1 VIVSAKF
8 QRAGTIEELKSKGR
22 LVVRGAH
29 RPILVVE
36 DQGRIFALDNRCP
49 HMGFP
54 LDRGSIEDGILTC
67 HWHHAR
73 FDLASGCTFDPWAD
87 DVPTCAVELRGGE
100 VWFQTDFGHSDAAA
114 YWQRRLEQG
123 MAHNLGLV
131 IAKAVQS
138 QLAAGVPPIEI
149 VRQAAL
155 FGARNRDG
163 WGTGMTILTALG
175 NLLAILPGEETY
187 LALLHGV
194 RRVAA
199 DCDGAAPA
207 RQRSAL
213 SSRPGRGTLK
223 RWLRRWAAVRH
234 REAAERTVL
243 TAISIGAPP
252 AVLADLLS
260 AAETDRVYAD
270 NGHSLDFINKSFE
283 CLDLIGWQHAADLL
297 PTVVGQMVAARGTD
311 ESTEWRQPV
320 DLVALC
326 ANASTDL
333 AAAFAAGRDHGPW
346 LNHTELT
353 QNLLGDDPGA
363 IIAALQAAVSEGASL
378 ADLGRSLCYA
388 AALRVAQFGTANEH
402 GDWETAHHVFT
413 YCNAV
418 HQFLKR
424 IDGDPEPVSG
434 YVEASR
440 AVLNGAL
447 AIYLIRYLNVPPARL
462 PTEGD
467 ERLESMPSTIEE
479 IRSALLDAFDRQHQ
493 IDAAAL
499 LVVRHLTLG
508 HPPELIIS
516 ALARALL
523 REDAG
528 FHAYQILEAG
538 VRQFGEWGNTEPG
551 RHILVAV
558 ARYLA
563 AHSPT
568 ERGWLQTADIAARL
582 SRGDQL
588 HVDEPPERS

>member
-1 VIVSAKF
+1 MSAEF
-8 QRAGTIEELKSKGR
+8 LRAGTIQELKSKGR

-36 DQGRIFALDNRCP
+36 DGGRIFALDNRCP

-73 FDLASGCTFDPWAD
+73 FDLASGCTFDLWAD
-87 DVPTCAVELRGGE
+87 DVPACAVELRGDE
-100 VWFQTDFGHSDAAA
+100 VWVQPEFGRPDAAA
-114 YWQRRLEQG
+114 YWRQRLEQG

-131 IAKAVQS
+131 IAKAIQG
-138 QLAAGVPPIEI
+138 QLAAGVSPVEI

-163 WGTGMTILTALG
+163 WGTGMTILTAVG
-175 NLLAILPGEETY
+175 NGLAALPEQEKY
-187 LALLHGV
+187 LALFHGI
-194 RRVAA
+194 RRVAI
-199 DCDGAAPA
+199 DCDGEAPA
-207 RQRSAL
+207 RQRSSL
-213 SSRPGRGTLK
+213 SSRPSLAALK

-243 TAISIGAPP
+243 TAIAIGAPP
-252 AVLADLLS
+252 PMLADLFI
-260 AAETDRVYAD
+260 AAETDRVFAD
-270 NGHSLDFINKSFE
+270 GGHSLDFINKCFE

-297 PTVVGQMVAARGTD
+297 PSVVGQMVAARGAD

-326 ANASTDL
+326 ANASADL
-333 AAAFAAGRDHGPW
+333 ADAFAIGRDRGPW
-346 LNHTELT
+346 LDHTQLA
-353 QNLLGDDPGA
+353 QYLLGDDPGT
-363 IIAALQAAVSEGASL
+363 IIAALTAAASEGASC
-378 ADLGRSLCYA
+378 ADLGRALCYA

-418 HQFLKR
+418 HQVLKR
-424 IDGDPEPVSG
+424 IAGDPEHVAD
-434 YVEASR
+434 YIEASR
-440 AVLNGAL
+440 AVLHGAL
-447 AIYLIRYLNVPPARL
+447 AVYLIRYLNVPPARL
-462 PTEGD
+462 PAAGD
-467 ERLESMPSTIEE
+467 DRLESMPSTIEE
-479 IRSALLDAFDRQHQ
+479 IRSALLDAFERQHQ
-493 IDAAAL
+493 IDAAAH
-499 LVVRHLTLG
+499 LVMRHLTLG
-508 HPPELIIS
+508 HPPDLIIS
-516 ALARALL
+516 ALAHALL

-528 FHAYQILEAG
+528 FHAFQMFDAG

-568 ERGWLQTADIAARL
+568 ERSWLQTADIAARL
-582 SRGDQL
+582 ARGDQL
-588 HVDEPPERS
+588 HA

>member
-1 VIVSAKF
+1 MSAKF
-8 QRAGTIEELKSKGR
+8 ERAGTIEELKSKRR
-22 LVVRGAH
+22 LILRGAH

-73 FDLASGCTFDPWAD
+73 FDLASGCTFDLWAD
-87 DVPTCAVELRGGE
+87 DVPTCEVELRGNE
-100 VWFQTDFGHSDAAA
+100 VWIQTDFGHSNAAA
-114 YWQRRLEQG
+114 YWQRQLEQG

-131 IAKAVQS
+131 IAKAVQG
-138 QLAAGVPPIEI
+138 QLAAGVSPIEI

-155 FGARNRDG
+155 FGVRNRDG

-175 NLLAILPGEETY
+175 NLLAVLPEEEIY
-187 LALLHGV
+187 LALFHGV

-213 SSRPGRGTLK
+213 SSRPGSGTLK
-223 RWLRRWAAVRH
+223 RWLRRWASVRH

-243 TAISIGAPP
+243 TAISIGAQP

-260 AAETDRVYAD
+260 SAETDRVYAD

-297 PTVVGQMVAARGTD
+297 PTVVGQMVAARGAD
-311 ESTEWRQPV
+311 KSTEWRQPV

-326 ANASTDL
+326 ANASADL
-333 AAAFAAGRDHGPW
+333 AAAFATGRDRGPW
-346 LNHTELT
+346 LNHAELS
-353 QNLLGDDPGA
+353 QNLLGDDPGR
-363 IIAALQAAVSEGASL
+363 IIGALQAAVSEGASL

-388 AALRVAQFGTANEH
+388 AALRVARFGTANEH

-418 HQFLKR
+418 HQVLKR
-424 IDGDPEPVSG
+424 IDGHSEHVAG
-434 YVEASR
+434 FVEASR
-440 AVLNGAL
+440 AILHGTL

-462 PTEGD
+462 QTEGD

-493 IDAAAL
+493 IDAAAH
-499 LVVRHLTLG
+499 LVMRHLTLG
-508 HPPELIIS
+508 HPPESIMS

-528 FHAYQILEAG
+528 FHAYQMLEAG
-538 VRQFGEWGNTEPG
+538 ARQFGEWGNAEPG

-588 HVDEPPERS
+588 HADEPPARC